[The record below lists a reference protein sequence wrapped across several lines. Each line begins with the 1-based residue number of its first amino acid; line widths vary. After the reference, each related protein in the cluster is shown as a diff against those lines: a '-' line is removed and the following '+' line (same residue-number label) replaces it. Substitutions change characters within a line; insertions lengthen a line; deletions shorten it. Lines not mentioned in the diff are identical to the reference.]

1 MKPHSHTYNFEE
13 FADMIASD
21 PELGELFYDP
31 EPESLYD
38 PEPLVLGE
46 IPQSWF
52 IAMRRGIAERSDVRY
67 PGLWAWRIWKAL
79 SPEEREEIKLISLHG
94 GRF

>member
-1 MKPHSHTYNFEE
+1 MKPHSHAYNFEE

-31 EPESLYD
+31 EP
-38 PEPLVLGE
+38 VVFGE
-46 IPQSWF
+46 IPRSWF
-52 IAMRRGIAERSDVRY
+52 VAMRRGIKERSDVRY
-67 PGLWAWRIWKAL
+67 PSLWVWRIWKAL
-79 SPEEREEIKLISLHG
+79 SPDEREEIKLISLYG